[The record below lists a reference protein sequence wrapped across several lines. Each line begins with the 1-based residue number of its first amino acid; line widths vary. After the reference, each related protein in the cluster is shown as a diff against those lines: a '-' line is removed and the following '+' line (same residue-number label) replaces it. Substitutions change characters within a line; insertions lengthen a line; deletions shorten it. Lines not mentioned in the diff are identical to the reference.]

1 MKRYY
6 PWLMAF
12 MGLLVLLVSNGLTIT
27 GLSAFDE
34 SLLTE
39 FGWSRGA
46 MKFRD
51 LITLLLAGIM
61 APFLGILIDR
71 LGPKLLVISGCV
83 MLTVLYVAYAN
94 IQSITH
100 VYLIHVGFGAV
111 LVAAGLNVA
120 VIMVSQWFVAK
131 RGTAIGIALVG
142 TSLGGVFVPQMVVA
156 LISTQGWR
164 ESFLWL
170 AIVPVVLLV
179 LVALLVR
186 APRADGPQPLGAG
199 QSTAIGRDARQVASA
214 ALPDISYSDAL
225 RTRTFWVLAIVAMC
239 TFYSIMSV
247 SANLFLHM
255 RDMGFSPQQAGNALS
270 VMFGLGMVGKFL
282 FGFLADF
289 FRPKHVFLVNL
300 TIMAAGAVLLA
311 TLSPAV
317 VWYAL
322 ILFGLG
328 WGGLYTMIQLLAV
341 NAFGLSSAGKILGT
355 VTMCD
360 AITAGLGI
368 WFTAL
373 IYDRFQSYQP
383 AFVIMAVLV
392 FIALAGSFL
401 VRNEREHRAGIQPG
415 GQIPAPS
422 PDAN

>member
-1 MKRYY
+1 MKRSF
-6 PWLMAF
+6 PWIMAI
-12 MGLLVLLVSNGLTIT
+12 MALLILLVSNGLTVT

-34 SLLTE
+34 SLLDE

-46 MKFRD
+46 LKFRD
-51 LITLLLAGIM
+51 LITLLLAGVM
-61 APFLGILIDR
+61 APFVGILIDR
-71 LGPKLLVISGCV
+71 IGPRVLVLIGCV
-83 MLTVLYVAYAN
+83 MLAALYVAYAN

-100 VYLIHVGFGAV
+100 VYLIHVGFAAV

-142 TSLGGVFVPQMVVA
+142 TSLGGVFVPQAVVA
-156 LISTQGWR
+156 LIGEHGWR

-170 AIVPVVLLV
+170 AVVPVALMI
-179 LVALLVR
+179 LVALVVR
-186 APRADGPQPLGAG
+186 APRATGPQPWGAD
-199 QSTAIGRDARQVASA
+199 QPVDDSRAGRAAASA
-214 ALPDISYSDAL
+214 ALPDLGYRQAL
-225 RTRTFWVLAIVAMC
+225 RTRTFWALALVAMC
-239 TFYSIMSV
+239 TFYSIMAV

-255 RDMGFSPQQAGNALS
+255 RDMEFTPQEAGNALG

-282 FGFLADF
+282 FGFLADL
-289 FRPKHVFLVNL
+289 FRPKAVFLANL
-300 TIMAAGAVLLA
+300 AIMAAGAILLA
-311 TLSPAV
+311 TTSPSL

-322 ILFGLG
+322 VLFGLG

-373 IYDRFQSYQP
+373 LYDRFGSYQL
-383 AFVIMAVLV
+383 AFGIMCALVLIAFAV
-392 FIALAGSFL
+392 ATL
-401 VRNEREHRAGIQPG
+401 VRNERVHMAAQREADPSAA
-415 GQIPAPS
+415 PATP
-422 PDAN
+422 